1 MIPTRPYLLR
11 AMYAWITDNGF
22 TPFLLVNAENNQVVI
37 PREYVKDGKIIFNIA
52 VTAVHNL
59 SLENDRVFFDARFS
73 GRNFSVFIP
82 MYAVLAIYAKE
93 NGKGMFF
100 QPEDYETPPPEP
112 PPRPTK
118 PVLKRVK

>member
-1 MIPTRPYLLR
+1 MTPTRPYLLR
-11 AMYAWITDNGF
+11 AIYEWITDNGF
-22 TPFLLVNAENNQVVI
+22 TPFLLVNAENSQVTV
-37 PREYVKDGKIIFNIA
+37 PNEYVKEGKIILNIA
-52 VTAVHNL
+52 GTAVSNL
-59 SLENDRVFFDARFS
+59 SLENDRVFFDARFA

-82 MYAVLAIYAKE
+82 MQAVLAVYAKE

-100 QPEDYETPPPEP
+100 QPEDYESTPPPI